1 MKGKRLHFSMK
12 WKLILSFSAITLIFL
27 GVAVYQGHK
36 IKQVER
42 SMERQK
48 SEMENRITVS
58 TITQQLQELN
68 RAETSLADSSDLE
81 QAEPLKEKQQQLS
94 TELAKVNFELGT
106 PASASYKLLSA
117 QAAEYSALTKELV
130 TTMSDETLDPLSV
143 LEKIDGIHT
152 KALALNQD
160 MLKTNAEL
168 YTAAAANADQAQGVS
183 FALLD
188 DTVSIVTYAAIAVS
202 LFMLVLAWLLIRSF
216 LSPVRKLQA
225 ALRQIAEGDLRQ
237 QINSPYNDELGQL
250 SHHFDHMVSRVQ
262 GMLRQTLSAAGSLA
276 DYAQSFQGSSAVTA
290 HTNQNIVRTI
300 QEISLG
306 ADQQAVQSEQS
317 SQLLEELACGVQ
329 EIADYTD
336 VMLTTSEAANQNR
349 QQGSETVTALR
360 QSSQDSRVSISKVYG
375 ALDKLVSQS
384 KDISRITHS
393 ITEISKQ
400 TNILSLNAAI
410 EAARAGAAG
419 KGFAVIADE
428 VRQLSVQTNDS
439 SVLISRIIQELGAG
453 MADFQGHMMETRDR
467 LEQQDH
473 QVEQTLASFAAID
486 ESITGISIQI
496 GQIHHKVEQ
505 TRTLNSRLAESV
517 HSVAAVAEQTAA
529 GVQEVNASSTQQDQ
543 AIGDIARQAGE
554 INEISQRLFRE
565 INVFKISEAA
575 EAGFELGAAS
585 ELEPDP
591 DPDAGSDP
599 SSTHAAPKVRGMVQ
613 ESEEQQEAETAGEI
627 QPKLQREMHTK
638 QTEQTAK
645 RAEAGIHQPLPAGIP
660 VQDKPAPGL
669 SMLVNEPDKEI
680 SKELEEELLVL
691 AK

>member
-1 MKGKRLHFSMK
+1 
-12 WKLILSFSAITLIFL
+12 
-27 GVAVYQGHK
+27 
-36 IKQVER
+36 
-42 SMERQK
+42 
-48 SEMENRITVS
+48 
-58 TITQQLQELN
+58 
-68 RAETSLADSSDLE
+68 
-81 QAEPLKEKQQQLS
+81 
-94 TELAKVNFELGT
+94 
-106 PASASYKLLSA
+106 
-117 QAAEYSALTKELV
+117 
-130 TTMSDETLDPLSV
+130 
-143 LEKIDGIHT
+143 
-152 KALALNQD
+152 
-160 MLKTNAEL
+160 
-168 YTAAAANADQAQGVS
+168 
-183 FALLD
+183 
-188 DTVSIVTYAAIAVS
+188 
-202 LFMLVLAWLLIRSF
+202 
-216 LSPVRKLQA
+216 
-225 ALRQIAEGDLRQ
+225 
-237 QINSPYNDELGQL
+237 
-250 SHHFDHMVSRVQ
+250 
-262 GMLRQTLSAAGSLA
+262 
-276 DYAQSFQGSSAVTA
+276 
-290 HTNQNIVRTI
+290 
-300 QEISLG
+300 
-306 ADQQAVQSEQS
+306 
-317 SQLLEELACGVQ
+317 
-329 EIADYTD
+329 
-336 VMLTTSEAANQNR
+336 MLTTSEAANRNR

-428 VRQLSVQTNDS
+428 VRQLSIQTNDS

-565 INVFKISEAA
+565 INVFKISETA

-591 DPDAGSDP
+591 D
-599 SSTHAAPKVRGMVQ
+599 STRVQ
-613 ESEEQQEAETAGEI
+613 I
-627 QPKLQREMHTK
+627 QVQHMQLQRFAGWCRNRK
-638 QTEQTAK
+638 SSRK
-645 RAEAGIHQPLPAGIP
+645 RRLPGKSSPSYSGRCIRSRRNR
-660 VQDKPAPGL
+660 QQKGQKPEFTSPCL
-669 SMLVNEPDKEI
+669 QEYRCKI
-680 SKELEEELLVL
+680 SLRP
-691 AK
+691 A

>member
-1 MKGKRLHFSMK
+1 M
-12 WKLILSFSAITLIFL
+12 
-27 GVAVYQGHK
+27 
-36 IKQVER
+36 
-42 SMERQK
+42 
-48 SEMENRITVS
+48 
-58 TITQQLQELN
+58 
-68 RAETSLADSSDLE
+68 AESSDLE
-81 QAEPLKEKQQQLS
+81 QAESLQEKQQQLS
-94 TELAKVNFELGT
+94 AELARVNFEQGT
-106 PASASYKLLSA
+106 PASASFKLLTA
-117 QAAEYSALTKELV
+117 QAAEYGTLTKELV
-130 TTMSDETLDPLSV
+130 TVMSDETLDPLSV

-160 MLKTNAEL
+160 MLKTNGKL
-168 YTAAAANADQAQGVS
+168 YTAAAKNAEQAQNVS

-202 LFMLVLAWLLIRSF
+202 LFLLMLAWLLIRSF
-216 LSPVRKLQA
+216 LTPVRKLQA
-225 ALRQIAEGDLRQ
+225 ALRQIADGDLRQ

-306 ADQQAVQSEQS
+306 ADQQASQSEQS
-317 SQLLEELACGVQ
+317 TQLLVEVASGVR
-329 EIADYTD
+329 EITDYTD
-336 VMLTTSEAANQNR
+336 VMLTTSEAANRNR
-349 QQGSETVTALR
+349 QLGSETVTALR

-428 VRQLSVQTNDS
+428 VRQLSVQTNGS
-439 SVLISRIIQELGAG
+439 SVHISRIIQELEAG

-486 ESITGISIQI
+486 ESITGISTQI
-496 GQIHHKVEQ
+496 GQIHLKVEQ
-505 TRTLNSRLAESV
+505 TSVLNSRLAESV

-543 AIGDIARQAGE
+543 AISDIARQAGE

-565 INVFKISEAA
+565 INVFKIPEAF
-575 EAGFELGAAS
+575 EAGFELGVAS

-591 DPDAGSDP
+591 DSVSDSGV
-599 SSTHAAPKVRGMVQ
+599 SSAHAARTLRGRVQ
-613 ESEEQQEAETAGEI
+613 EPEEQQEAETAAEI
-627 QPKLQREMHTK
+627 QPNPQQEMHTNLTQQSDK
-638 QTEQTAK
+638 GQKPEFTSPCLREY
-645 RAEAGIHQPLPAGIP
+645 RCRISLHP
-660 VQDKPAPGL
+660 VRVHL
-669 SMLVNEPDKEI
+669 
-680 SKELEEELLVL
+680 
-691 AK
+691 

>member
-1 MKGKRLHFSMK
+1 
-12 WKLILSFSAITLIFL
+12 
-27 GVAVYQGHK
+27 
-36 IKQVER
+36 
-42 SMERQK
+42 MERQK

-68 RAETSLADSSDLE
+68 RAETSFAESSDLE
-81 QAEPLKEKQQQLS
+81 QAEPLQEKQRQLS
-94 TELAKVNFELGT
+94 AELAKVNFEQGT
-106 PASASYKLLSA
+106 PAFKLLGLLA
-117 QAAEYSALTKELV
+117 DQTAAYGELTQELV
-130 TTMSDETLDPLSV
+130 TVLSDETLDPLSV
-143 LEKIDGIHT
+143 LERSDVIHT

-160 MLKTNAEL
+160 MLKTNGEL
-168 YTAAAANADQAQGVS
+168 YTAAANNAGQAQNIS

-188 DTVSIVTYAAIAVS
+188 DTVSVVTYAAAGVF

-216 LSPVRKLQA
+216 LLPVRRLQV

-250 SHHFDHMVSRVQ
+250 SHHFDHMVGRVQ

-276 DYAQSFQGSSAVTA
+276 DYAQSFQESSAVTA

-306 ADQQAVQSEQS
+306 ADQQASQSEQS
-317 SQLLEELACGVQ
+317 TQLLEELACGVQ
-329 EIADYTD
+329 EITDYTD
-336 VMLTTSEAANQNR
+336 VMLTTSEAANRNR
-349 QQGSETVTALR
+349 QQGSDTVTALR

-428 VRQLSVQTNDS
+428 VRQLSIQTNDS
-439 SVLISRIIQELGAG
+439 SVHISRIIQELGAG

-486 ESITGISIQI
+486 ESITGISTQI
-496 GQIHHKVEQ
+496 GQIHNKVEQ

-543 AIGDIARQAGE
+543 AISNIARQAEE

-565 INVFKISEAA
+565 INVFKISETA
-575 EAGFELGAAS
+575 EAEFELEAAS

-591 DPDAGSDP
+591 VSASDSNASLAHAG
-599 SSTHAAPKVRGMVQ
+599 TTVRGVVQ
-613 ESEEQQEAETAGEI
+613 ESEKKLYAEPEGEV
-627 QPKLQREMHTK
+627 QVELQRKIHTELTA
-638 QTEQTAK
+638 QTEK
-645 RAEAGIHQPLPAGIP
+645 KAEAGIHRLLPAGIP
-660 VQDKPAPGL
+660 VKDKPAPGL
-669 SMLVNEPDKEI
+669 SILVNEPQQEI
-680 SKELEEELLVL
+680 SKELAEDLLVL